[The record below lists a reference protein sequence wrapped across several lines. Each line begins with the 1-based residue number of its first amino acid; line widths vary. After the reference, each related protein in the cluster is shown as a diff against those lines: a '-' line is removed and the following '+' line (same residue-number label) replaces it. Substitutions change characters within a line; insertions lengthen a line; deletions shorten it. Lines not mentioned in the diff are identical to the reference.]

1 VEVLRSDFD
10 ASVSDLLLECQNC
23 MSYFQLKTSASNSK
37 MRTQRVNIA
46 LSHKS
51 GGCVV
56 WLICKEDP
64 MDCRMQLQYLF
75 FGDGPEKP
83 LPSLDDFSP
92 GTHTKASASGIKAVL
107 PYFREIPKQYF
118 ESIPTITELAKKAIL
133 IELDIGL
140 FARIRT
146 AVECLACMD
155 SEIESL

>member
-1 VEVLRSDFD
+1 
-10 ASVSDLLLECQNC
+10 

>member
-1 VEVLRSDFD
+1 
-10 ASVSDLLLECQNC
+10 
-23 MSYFQLKTSASNSK
+23 
-37 MRTQRVNIA
+37 
-46 LSHKS
+46 
-51 GGCVV
+51 
-56 WLICKEDP
+56 
-64 MDCRMQLQYLF
+64 MQLQYLF